1 MKDVEDKFGLAL
13 LLTLFVR
20 SAALVLLLLHF
31 IQLICVSTRV
41 FLSTRKVLVY
51 GILSQQGGNFKGIYL
66 GKKKGR
72 FFLPIREQEC
82 QGPDSTGR
90 AYSRQKGIF

>member
-41 FLSTRKVLVY
+41 FYR
-51 GILSQQGGNFKGIYL
+51 QA
-66 GKKKGR
+66 R
-72 FFLPIREQEC
+72 F
-82 QGPDSTGR
+82 
-90 AYSRQKGIF
+90 

>member
-1 MKDVEDKFGLAL
+1 MKDVEDEFGLAL

-41 FLSTRKVLVY
+41 SLSTRKVLVY
-51 GILSQQGGNFKGIYL
+51 GILSQQGRNFREYIYYRE
-66 GKKKGR
+66 KK
-72 FFLPIREQEC
+72 REVFSS
-82 QGPDSTGR
+82 DT
-90 AYSRQKGIF
+90 